1 MGQDTGPFIWILRHI
16 LAGKKLTIVIVPD
29 GARKVRQLKV
39 RKSLLF
45 FLFLAILG
53 SGLLF
58 AWWIQDYNAMK
69 MNMPR
74 MAGLEKE
81 NARQKIQLV
90 ALAKKIDQISKK
102 MIKLKEFDDKLRT
115 MVNIETKE
123 DDVQFLGMGGVAPSV
138 MNPDY
143 SMEQAHR
150 EVVRL
155 MHQSLNNLDTEVSLQ
170 TNEKA
175 ELYRF
180 LQNQMSLLARTP
192 SIWPTK
198 GWVSSRFGYRISP
211 FTKEREF
218 HTGLDIVTRNKASIV
233 SPADGIVASVSREY
247 GYGNIVTINHGNGLK
262 TRYAHLSKSLVKK
275 GQYVKRGEK
284 IALVGTSGRSTG
296 PHLHYEVYL
305 SGVPVNPSR
314 YILN

>member
-1 MGQDTGPFIWILRHI
+1 M
-16 LAGKKLTIVIVPD
+16 AGKKLTIVIVPE
-29 GARKVRQLKV
+29 GAKKVRQLKV
-39 RKSLLF
+39 RKSFLVFF
-45 FLFLAILG
+45 FLAFLG
-53 SGLLF
+53 SGVLF

-69 MNMPR
+69 MDMPR
-74 MAGLEKE
+74 MAGLKKE
-81 NARQKIQLV
+81 NAQQKIHLV

-123 DDVQFLGMGGVAPSV
+123 DDVQYLGMGGVAPSV

-170 TNEKA
+170 TSAKA
-175 ELYRF
+175 ELYKF
-180 LQNQMSLLARTP
+180 LKDQMSVLARTP

-211 FTKEREF
+211 FTNEKEF
-218 HTGLDIVTRNKASIV
+218 HSGLDIVTRNKAPIV
-233 SPADGIVASVSREY
+233 SPADGIVASVNREY
-247 GYGNIVTINHGNGLK
+247 GYGNIVTVNHGNGLR

-284 IALVGTSGRSTG
+284 IALVGSSGRSTG
-296 PHLHYEVYL
+296 PHLHYEVYMN
-305 SGVPVNPSR
+305 GVPVNPSR

>member
-1 MGQDTGPFIWILRHI
+1 M
-16 LAGKKLTIVIVPD
+16 AGKKLTIVIVPD
-29 GARKVRQLKV
+29 GAKRVRQLKV
-39 RKSLLF
+39 RKSFLF

-58 AWWIQDYNAMK
+58 AWWIQDYNIMK
-69 MNMPR
+69 MDMPR
-74 MAGLEKE
+74 MTGLEKE

-115 MVNIETKE
+115 MVNIETTE
-123 DDVQFLGMGGVAPSV
+123 DDVQFLGMGGVAPSMV
-138 MNPDY
+138 NPDY

-170 TNEKA
+170 TNAKA
-175 ELYRF
+175 ELHKF
-180 LQNQMSLLARTP
+180 LKNQMSVLARTP

-198 GWVSSRFGYRISP
+198 GWVSSRFGYRVSP
-211 FTKEREF
+211 FTKEKEF
-218 HTGLDIVTRNKASIV
+218 HSGLDIVTRNKAPIV
-233 SPADGIVASVSREY
+233 SPADGIVASLSREY
-247 GYGNIVTINHGNGLK
+247 GYGNILTINHGNGLK
-262 TRYAHLSKSLVKK
+262 SRYAHLTKSLVKK

-284 IALVGTSGRSTG
+284 IALVGSSGRSTG

-305 SGVPVNPSR
+305 NGVPVNPSR